1 MRGKKRNEEQ
11 QDPQEQGAPAR
22 SATPAAGVERNRITP
37 VDIQAKEFRPAL
49 RGYNERDVD
58 AFLDEVTEEVAR
70 LHAENKRLR
79 EEMGTQG
86 TTRLDTGAATQAE
99 EMLRDAREEAEGA
112 LRDGREEAREI
123 LREAREEAARILA
136 EAEAKAAADATATAV
151 SHRPGPDSF
160 ASSRTFINAF
170 LARERDFLQSLAGL
184 IQGHAESV
192 KEDIRVSREQAKRG
206 ISGGTTSGQSTA
218 AGPGQSPGPGPGQ
231 FTAAPVRATGGPG
244 AGGSGAAGGSGS
256 HGGEGGTAFDEG
268 LTQPWRPSSMGAD
281 RPEGPDATDT
291 TATPDQPRPGAV
303 ATSTIAADS
312 AQEGRGMGGEA
323 VLDLTKVEE
332 DSSPRD
338 VAGPDDTRQEA
349 RQVDEEE
356 PTDRSLRELFWGED

>member
-22 SATPAAGVERNRITP
+22 PGTAAAGVERNRITP

-79 EEMGTQG
+79 EDIGTQG
-86 TTRLDTGAATQAE
+86 TTQLDTGAATQAE

-112 LRDGREEAREI
+112 RLDGREEAGEI

-136 EAEAKAAADATATAV
+136 EAEARAEDDAAATAV
-151 SHRPGPDSF
+151 SERPGPDSF

-192 KEDIRVSREQAKRG
+192 KEDIRVSREHARRG
-206 ISGGTTSGQSTA
+206 ITGGATSGQST
-218 AGPGQSPGPGPGQ
+218 GPGPGQ
-231 FTAAPVRATGGPG
+231 STAAPVRASAGPG
-244 AGGSGAAGGSGS
+244 GGGSGAAGSSGP
-256 HGGEGGTAFDEG
+256 HGGEGGAAFEDG

-281 RPEGPDATDT
+281 RPEGPGVTES
-291 TATPDQPRPGAV
+291 TATGDQPLPGAV
-303 ATSTIAADS
+303 ATSTMAGDS
-312 AQEGRGMGGEA
+312 WQERRGVGGEA

-332 DSSPRD
+332 DSSPPD
-338 VAGPDDTRQEA
+338 VAALGDSRQEA
-349 RQVDEEE
+349 REVDEDES
-356 PTDRSLRELFWGED
+356 TDRSLRELFWGED